1 MATHATPSHDAANV
15 CELTPLSVA
24 PTATHEDADTQE
36 TEAKPPCGRLG
47 VGTTVALSIAA
58 FTGDANTTRA
68 RVAATTS
75 AARAVTVNDF
85 GISTG

>member
-15 CELTPLSVA
+15 CALTPLSVA

-36 TEAKPPCGRLG
+36 TELKPPCGRR

-58 FTGDANTTRA
+58 FTGDANATRA